1 MVRSSQRLTSWLESW
16 IGNMTERSPMTVRCE
31 TRIHPTAIVH
41 ADAQVG
47 EGVQIDPW
55 VVIGPQVTIGAG
67 TRIGPRVLIERDT
80 SVGEDCT
87 IGNGAALGTDAQDMK
102 YRGEPATLEIGDRT
116 VIREFA
122 TLNRGTAASGKT
134 VVGSDCLIMA
144 YVHVAHDCELGNHV
158 ILSNAVNMGGHVLIE
173 DWAIVGGLTPIHQ
186 FVRIGAHAFVGGG
199 SRISQDVPPYCRAA
213 GNPPRLFGLNSVG
226 LERRGLSDEVRKALK
241 KAYRILF
248 KSDASLSKA
257 LVRADEDIQ
266 GIPEVR
272 HLIEF
277 IRASERGITT

>member
-1 MVRSSQRLTSWLESW
+1 
-16 IGNMTERSPMTVRCE
+16 MTERSPMTVRCE

-41 ADAQVG
+41 ADAQIG

-55 VVIGPQVTIGAG
+55 VIIGPQVTIGAG

-186 FVRIGAHAFVGGG
+186 FVRVGAHAFVGGG

-257 LVRADEDIQ
+257 LLRADEEIQ